1 MEKKTIQ
8 VDSNIPKSILIGFV
22 FALLTV
28 FIIQHFSTF
37 SYIPNTSNLSN
48 YTSDGKIILNQ
59 EYDTRTTP
67 VGALYQT
74 TPFGTKIDLPTNG
87 MMCSELLFDDSDFK
101 KYSNKVVLYVKSV
114 FTDYKYLLLF
124 WFGYTL
130 IILFFKRY
138 RLKVLILIL
147 PISMISCENK
157 IVREKG
163 LTTAIQADTI
173 VQNIQPTTSLPDIET
188 MQKRYSFVVFEGDA
202 FLSYE
207 GQKKVVTGI
216 FETDALMNKDEEY
229 KIIDEAQQKAMINLE
244 LKHVDKRYILNF
256 DSYAEASERREILLG
271 INQNKRNEEQQPFD
285 NNQEYTVIQPKA
297 YFHQKP
303 NQNSRKDTY
312 LLYGAKI
319 IASDETRYFVFTTFT
334 NTDGVTS
341 KGWVLKTDIEAY

>member
-8 VDSNIPKSILIGFV
+8 VDHNILDSIMLGFV

-37 SYIPNTSNLSN
+37 SYIPNTSNLSH
-48 YTSDGKIILNQ
+48 YTPNGKIILNQ

-67 VGALYQT
+67 VGSLYQT
-74 TPFGTKIDLPTNG
+74 TLLGTKIDLPTNG

-101 KYSNKVVLYVKSV
+101 KYSNKVVLYAKSV
-114 FTDYKYLLLF
+114 FADYKYLLLF
-124 WFGYTL
+124 WLAYTL

-147 PISMISCENK
+147 PISMIGCENK
-157 IVREKG
+157 IVQEKG
-163 LTTAIQADTI
+163 STTAIQTDTI
-173 VQNIQPTTSLPDIET
+173 VQNIHPTTSLPDIET

-256 DSYAEASERREILLG
+256 DSYAEASERREFLLG
-271 INQNKRNEEQQPFD
+271 INQNKRNEEQQPFY

-303 NQNSRKDTY
+303 NQNSRKDSY

-319 IASDETRYFVFTTFT
+319 IVSDETRYFAFTTFT

-341 KGWVLKTDIEAY
+341 KGWVLKTDIKAY

>member
-8 VDSNIPKSILIGFV
+8 VDSNITKSVLIGFV
-22 FALLTV
+22 LSFLTV
-28 FIIQHFSTF
+28 FVIEHFGTF
-37 SYIPNTSNLSN
+37 SYIPNTNNLSN
-48 YTSDGKIILNQ
+48 YTPDGKIILNQ
-59 EYDTRTTP
+59 EYYPAKTP

-114 FTDYKYLLLF
+114 FSDYKYLLLL
-124 WFGYTL
+124 WFAYTL
-130 IILFFKRY
+130 IVLFFKRY

-147 PISMISCENK
+147 PISIISCENK
-157 IVREKG
+157 IVQEKG
-163 LTTAIQADTI
+163 SINPIQDNTAIQ
-173 VQNIQPTTSLPDIET
+173 NIPTKITPPEPIT
-188 MQKRYSFVVFEGDA
+188 KQKTYSFVVFEGDS

-216 FETDALMNKDEEY
+216 FETDALMSKDEEY
-229 KIIDEAQQKAMINLE
+229 KIIDEAQQKAVINLE
-244 LKHVDKRYILNF
+244 LKHIEKRYILSF
-256 DSYAEASERREILLG
+256 DSYAEASERREVLLG
-271 INQNKRNEEQQPFD
+271 INQNNRNEEQQPLA
-285 NNQEYTVIQPKA
+285 NNQEYIVIQPKA

-319 IASDETRYFVFTTFT
+319 FISDETRYFVFTTFT